1 MRVGDETLS
10 VMEIWGAEY
19 QENDAIL
26 IKPGD
31 RALLQSICDRERCIM
46 QVGRAGKGVGLG
58 LGFDSG
64 HFHPTPVPQATLHY
78 TTPRR

>member
-1 MRVGDETLS
+1 
-10 VMEIWGAEY
+10 MEIWGAEY
-19 QENDAIL
+19 QENDAVL

-46 QVGRAGKGVGLG
+46 QVGRAGKGVGLE

-64 HFHPTPVPQATLHY
+64 HVTPHPSTPSHPSLHHTTTLML
-78 TTPRR
+78 R